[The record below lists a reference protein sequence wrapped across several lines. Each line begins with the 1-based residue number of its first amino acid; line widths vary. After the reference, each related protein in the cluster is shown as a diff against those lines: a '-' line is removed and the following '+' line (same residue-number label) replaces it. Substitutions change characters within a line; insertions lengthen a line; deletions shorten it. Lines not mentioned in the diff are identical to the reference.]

1 MNTNENKGLIWN
13 LLQSHGHFNKVDS
26 TKFNEIQGE
35 FELIVNNIAKQNTNE
50 SILEL
55 NKKVIATF
63 IKVLEKYK
71 KESQPISNNEIQ
83 QERLDLFNSEYEK
96 RQKEFD
102 SYMKKDPPKEVD
114 FADAV
119 DEPFKED
126 VGTIVENMVS
136 SREKQLQHILE
147 QQPPVLP
154 EQVINADTKSKKMS
168 KQNKLLE
175 KIIANQEIMIKLLE
189 KNNN

>member
-71 KESQPISNNEIQ
+71 KESQPISNSELQ
-83 QERLDLFNSEYEK
+83 QERLDTFNSEYEK

-102 SYMKKDPPKEVD
+102 SYMKKEAPKEVD
-114 FADAV
+114 FSDAV

-154 EQVINADTKSKKMS
+154 EQVINEDTKSKKIT

-175 KIIANQEIMIKLLE
+175 KIIANQEIMIKLLQ

>member
-71 KESQPISNNEIQ
+71 KESQPISNSELQ
-83 QERLDLFNSEYEK
+83 QERLDTFNSEYEK

-102 SYMKKDPPKEVD
+102 SYMKKEAPKEVD
-114 FADAV
+114 FSDAV

-154 EQVINADTKSKKMS
+154 EQVINEDTKSKKIS

-175 KIIANQEIMIKLLE
+175 KIIANQEIMIKLLQ

>member
-1 MNTNENKGLIWN
+1 M
-13 LLQSHGHFNKVDS
+13 LQSHGHFNKVDS

-63 IKVLEKYK
+63 IKSLEKYK
-71 KESQPISNNEIQ
+71 KESQPISNSELQ
-83 QERLDLFNSEYEK
+83 QERLDTFNSEYEK

-102 SYMKKDPPKEVD
+102 SYMKKEAPKEVD
-114 FADAV
+114 FSDAV

-136 SREKQLQHILE
+136 SRETITAYIGTTT
-147 QQPPVLP
+147 PVLP
-154 EQVINADTKSKKMS
+154 EQVINEDTKSKKIS

-175 KIIANQEIMIKLLE
+175 KIIANQEIMIKLLQ

>member
-13 LLQSHGHFNKVDS
+13 LLQSHGHFNKVDN
-26 TKFNEIQGE
+26 TKFNEIQRE

-50 SILEL
+50 TILEL

-71 KESQPISNNEIQ
+71 KESQPISNSELQ
-83 QERLDLFNSEYEK
+83 KERLDTFNSEYEK

-102 SYMKKDPPKEVD
+102 SYMKKEPPKEVD
-114 FADAV
+114 FSDAV

-126 VGTIVENMVS
+126 VGAIVENMVS

-154 EQVINADTKSKKMS
+154 EQVINEDTKSKKMS

-175 KIIANQEIMIKLLE
+175 KIIANQEIMIKLLQ